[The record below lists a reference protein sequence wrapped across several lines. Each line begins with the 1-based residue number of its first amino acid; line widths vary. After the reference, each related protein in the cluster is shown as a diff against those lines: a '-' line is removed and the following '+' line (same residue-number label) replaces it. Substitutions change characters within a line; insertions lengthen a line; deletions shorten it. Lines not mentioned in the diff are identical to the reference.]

1 MSQLKSP
8 DKPGPNPIDD
18 DFRRLITYGVSVVV
32 GTHDDNLVPEI
43 CRAWGPDIQ
52 ADDSIELFLDKL
64 PAAQTLENLK
74 QNGLIA
80 VTFTRPATHGSIQLK
95 GRCRDIRPRGPRP
108 DETERIA
115 RHREAF
121 VQEVLAYGIPEHV
134 TRGEWTSEVVW
145 MSFVAEEAFD
155 QTPGPVAGRPR

>member
-8 DKPGPNPIDD
+8 KKPAATPIDHE
-18 DFRRLITYGVSVVV
+18 FRRLITCGVSITV
-32 GTHDDNLVPEI
+32 GTHDAQLVPEI
-43 CRAWGPDIQ
+43 CRAWGPEIQ
-52 ADDSIELFLDKL
+52 ADDSIELFLDKR
-64 PAAQTLENLK
+64 PAAQTLANLK

-95 GRCRDIRPRGPRP
+95 GRCRDMSERGPRP
-108 DETERIA
+108 DEAERIA

-121 VQEVLAYGIPEHV
+121 VQEILAYGIPERV

-145 MSFVAEEAFD
+145 ISFVAEEAFD
-155 QTPGPVAGRPR
+155 QTPGPVAGRRR